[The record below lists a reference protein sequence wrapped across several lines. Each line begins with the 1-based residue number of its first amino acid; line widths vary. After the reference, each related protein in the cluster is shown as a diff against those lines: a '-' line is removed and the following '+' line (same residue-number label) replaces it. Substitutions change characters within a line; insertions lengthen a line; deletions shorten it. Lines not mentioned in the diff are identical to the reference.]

1 MSREIIR
8 SKFEA
13 MEKKTFGNL
22 VTQLRKAKGMT
33 QADLAAKMGIT
44 DKAVSKWERDLSY
57 PDIASIP
64 HLAEIL
70 GVTVDELL
78 TVQNVKKENNKSIN
92 AIISLVLRAI
102 GVAMGIA
109 VAVLS
114 ILDALDTRSA
124 MVMLGI
130 ALASLA
136 INSLSNDEK

>member
-1 MSREIIR
+1 
-8 SKFEA
+8 

-33 QADLAAKMGIT
+33 QADLAEKMGIT

-78 TVQNVKKENNKSIN
+78 TVQNVKKENNKSID
-92 AIISLVLRAI
+92 AIISLILRAI

-114 ILDALDTRSA
+114 ILGALDTRSA
-124 MVMLGI
+124 MVMLAIG
-130 ALASLA
+130 LASLS
-136 INSLSNDEK
+136 INSLSNDENKQ

>member
-1 MSREIIR
+1 
-8 SKFEA
+8 

-33 QADLAAKMGIT
+33 QADLAEKMGIT

-78 TVQNVKKENNKSIN
+78 TVQNVKKEKNKSIDT
-92 AIISLVLRAI
+92 IISLVLRAI

-114 ILDALDTRSA
+114 ILGTLDTRGA

-130 ALASLA
+130 GLASLA

>member
-1 MSREIIR
+1 
-8 SKFEA
+8 

-33 QADLAAKMGIT
+33 QADLAEKMGIT

-78 TVQNVKKENNKSIN
+78 TVQNVKKENNKSID

-114 ILDALDTRSA
+114 ILGALDTRSA
-124 MVMLGI
+124 MVMLAIG
-130 ALASLA
+130 LASLA

>member
-1 MSREIIR
+1 
-8 SKFEA
+8 

-33 QADLAAKMGIT
+33 QADLAEKMGIT

-78 TVQNVKKENNKSIN
+78 TVQNVKKENNKSID
-92 AIISLVLRAI
+92 AIISLILRAI

-114 ILDALDTRSA
+114 ILGALDTRSA
-124 MVMLGI
+124 MVMLAIG
-130 ALASLA
+130 LASLA
-136 INSLSNDEK
+136 INSLCNDENKQ

>member
-1 MSREIIR
+1 
-8 SKFEA
+8 

>member
-33 QADLAAKMGIT
+33 QADLAEKMGIT

>member
-1 MSREIIR
+1 MSREIIS

-33 QADLAAKMGIT
+33 QADLAEKMGIT

-78 TVQNVKKENNKSIN
+78 TVQNVKKENNKSID
-92 AIISLVLRAI
+92 AIISLILRAI

-114 ILDALDTRSA
+114 ILGTLDTRGA

-130 ALASLA
+130 GLASLA

>member
-1 MSREIIR
+1 
-8 SKFEA
+8 

-33 QADLAAKMGIT
+33 QADLAEKMGIT

-114 ILDALDTRSA
+114 ILGALDTRSA